1 MSPTAPCQNP
11 PQTTHLYRGCN
22 LLCRR
27 ALEDL
32 IHRLIR
38 FNDRGA
44 IMGAIMGEREVYN

>member
-1 MSPTAPCQNP
+1 MSPTAPRQNP